1 MTPYLVANLL
11 GDLFNAVLFLGAG
24 AFGVWFQHRRA
35 QAKTASGTIDL
46 LSVRAQE
53 LRHAIMDLEAFA
65 KVHDFRDLN
74 PIAHDAMEQALKVRI
89 ENCCRNL
96 HTFAEKKL

>member
-46 LSVRAQE
+46 LSKDDRIGKMLAVEAEE
-53 LRHAIMDLEAFA
+53 LSN
-65 KVHDFRDLN
+65 K
-74 PIAHDAMEQALKVRI
+74 
-89 ENCCRNL
+89 
-96 HTFAEKKL
+96 KKLAGAAAK